1 MMAFLPEA
9 MVPVAAAALRGLLAG
24 AAVGGGLWL
33 LRLRNVVAQK
43 AAWTL
48 VLAGALLMPLIAPW
62 LVPWMQRQ
70 SWFPSWLPNGASIAA
85 QAKTAFTRAEFR
97 AEIWMMSLRAQRET
111 PAVEPV
117 RTDSQ
122 ITVSETPAPSY
133 SDAAPIAPL
142 VEQSSTPAELAGPL
156 GPQYPPHALENYA
169 GQATTTARSAA
180 ADALWALYLVVAL
193 ALLARLFYGLGAA
206 IYLWQAGE
214 PISLDSTPLPVRK
227 HAEIISPVTIGS
239 GILLPADYLEWDEG
253 KLSIVLAHESSHVRQ
268 RDFYL
273 QLAAGLYAA
282 IFWFSP
288 LGWWLKSKLSEL
300 SEAISDRAAVAH
312 APSRA
317 SYARILL
324 EFASQSHTSTFETN
338 LGVAMARTTRIT
350 QRIEWLLN
358 ETSFRQAF
366 AGGRLR
372 ILAAVIL
379 APLAVFAATALVRV
393 EAKAQVTNGVT
404 GGVSG
409 GVSGGIQQAAPTQG
423 PASAPQSTQAPATGV
438 SRPDNAPITVPPAP
452 AAPDIA
458 PVAVPAPVATPAPA
472 PLAVP
477 APEAVPPVP
486 LVSLDQKVFVDTI
499 HPVVRV
505 NAKAFANV
513 DTTAFGR
520 SYAYAYANSGQ
531 ENGNSYAFI
540 TKDGQH
546 VRFLGDYHSG
556 TIDKARQQ
564 AHGDFL
570 WFSRDGKQYIVDDP
584 EVVARIH
591 SIYQPMEQLGKQMRE
606 IGKQEK
612 ADADAER
619 QEIAA
624 EMAASGFNKED
635 FDKQMAEIR
644 ANEPEFKKEMAEL
657 SAQMATMKPVKAAP
671 IDQKQLDDLKQ
682 QMAQLQ
688 ATQPDFNAKLS
699 ELISKMVKLQMPKIE
714 PLDETKMAELNE
726 RMAEISRKF
735 ADDQARIADK
745 RANYAKIYDKQ
756 NAEAYKKLADKMSKI
771 GTEEGKLGGEMG
783 RMATD
788 ADRQIKSI
796 IDESLKDGK
805 ARPVQ

>member
-1 MMAFLPEA
+1 MMAFVPEA

-70 SWFPSWLPNGASIAA
+70 SWFPSWLPNGAALGA
-85 QAKTAFTRAEFR
+85 QAKTAFARAEFR
-97 AEIWMMSLRAQRET
+97 AEVWIMSLRAQYEAQAEAPVQIPAPTTVRE
-111 PAVEPV
+111 
-117 RTDSQ
+117 
-122 ITVSETPAPSY
+122 IPAPSY
-133 SDAAPIAPL
+133 TDASQIAPL
-142 VEQSSTPAELAGPL
+142 VDHSYEPAELAGPL
-156 GPQYPPHALENYA
+156 GPQYPPHALDAYA
-169 GQATTTARSAA
+169 GRAATPAQSAA

-193 ALLARLFYGLGAA
+193 ALLARVFYGLGAA
-206 IYLWQAGE
+206 IRLWQAGE
-214 PISLDSTPLPVRK
+214 PISLASTSLPVRK

-239 GILLPADYLEWDEG
+239 GILLPADYVEWDEG

-288 LGWWLKSKLSEL
+288 LGWWLKRKLSEL

-312 APSRA
+312 APNRA
-317 SYARILL
+317 SYAQILL
-324 EFASQSHTSTFETN
+324 EFASQSHISRFETN

-366 AGGRLR
+366 AGGRSR

-379 APLAVFAATALVRV
+379 APVAVFGATALIRV
-393 EAKAQVTNGVT
+393 EAKAQAPA
-404 GGVSG
+404 
-409 GVSGGIQQAAPTQG
+409 QQQTAPAPQTSPTET
-423 PASAPQSTQAPATGV
+423 PATSAPQSTQAPTTGT
-438 SRPDNAPITVPPAP
+438 SHPDNAPITVPP
-452 AAPDIA
+452 APDIA

-477 APEAVPPVP
+477 APEAIPPVP
-486 LVSLDQKVFVDTI
+486 SISLDQKIVVDTI

-513 DTTAFGR
+513 DTTSYGR
-520 SYAYAYANSGQ
+520 GYAYANSGQ

-540 TKDGQH
+540 TRDGQH

-570 WFSRDGKQYIVDDP
+570 WFTRDGKQYIVDDP

-591 SIYQPMEQLGKQMRE
+591 ALYQPMEELGKQMRE
-606 IGKQEK
+606 MGQQEK
-612 ADADAER
+612 AEADAER

-644 ANEPEFKKEMAEL
+644 VNEPEFKKEMAEL

-699 ELISKMVKLQMPKIE
+699 ELISKMVKLQMPRIE
-714 PLDETKMAELNE
+714 PVDEAKMAELSE
-726 RMAEISRKF
+726 RMAEISKKF
-735 ADDQARIADK
+735 AVDQARIADK
-745 RANYAKIYDKQ
+745 RADYVKIYDKQ

-771 GTEEGKLGGEMG
+771 GAEQGKLGGEMG